1 MARRGGWR
9 RLGRK
14 RFRYEDARGN
24 PIEDE
29 AALERIRSLV
39 IPPAW
44 TDVWISPNQRAKLQA
59 TGIDAAGRRQYL
71 YHPEFRAAQDRQKF
85 DRLVR
90 FGELLPGLRR
100 QMARDLELGAYEP
113 EWAAAVALS
122 FVNRAWF
129 RVGSERYAKQTR
141 TYGVTTLRKRHA
153 SVRGDRVTFRFR
165 AKHKV
170 LVRTSIV
177 DPVLADSIDA
187 LLEYPGGS
195 RLFRFERDGEPG
207 VLTGAMLNEYVG
219 EHLGDDFTTK
229 DFRTWGGTLTAAIA
243 FAEHGPPA
251 SAGEERRVLAAVM
264 RRVGEEL
271 GNTASVARSAYVS
284 PAVVEQWRSGRTLE
298 GVAAG
303 RRRPVLVGTTKGLLP
318 EEKALLTLLRSW
330 RIRRARAA

>member
-1 MARRGGWR
+1 VTRRGWR

-14 RFRYEDARGN
+14 RFRYEDAHGN
-24 PIEDE
+24 RIGDE
-29 AALERIRSLV
+29 EALERIRSLV

-44 TDVWISPNQRAKLQA
+44 TDVWISPNPRAKLQA
-59 TGIDAAGRRQYL
+59 TGLDAAGRRQYL
-71 YHPEFRAAQDRQKF
+71 YHPDFRAAQDRQKF

-100 QMARDLELGAYEP
+100 RMARDLGLGPYEP
-113 EWAAAVALS
+113 DWAAAVALS

-129 RVGSERYAKQTR
+129 RVGSERYAKRTR

-177 DPVLADSIDA
+177 DPVLADAVSA
-187 LLEYPGGS
+187 LLELPGGS
-195 RLFRFERDGEPG
+195 RLFRFERDDEL
-207 VLTGAMLNEYVG
+207 VLLTGAMLNEYVR

-243 FAEHGPPA
+243 LAEHGPPA

-271 GNTASVARSAYVS
+271 GNTASVARSSYVS
-284 PAVVEQWRSGRTLE
+284 PAVVEQWRAGRTLE
-298 GVAAG
+298 GVTTG
-303 RRRPVLVGTTKGLLP
+303 RRRPVLVGTAKGLLP

-330 RIRRARAA
+330 RMRRARAA

>member
-1 MARRGGWR
+1 VARRGGWR

-29 AALERIRSLV
+29 AALERIRALV

-44 TDVWISPNQRAKLQA
+44 TEVWISPNPRAKLQA
-59 TGIDAAGRRQYL
+59 TGTDAAGRRQYL
-71 YHPEFRAAQDRQKF
+71 YHPDFRAAQDQQKF

-100 QMARDLELGAYEP
+100 QMARDLGLGPYAP
-113 EWAAAVALS
+113 DWTAAVALS

-165 AKHKV
+165 AKHKA

-177 DPVLADSIDA
+177 DPVLADAIGA
-187 LLEYPGGS
+187 LLDYPGGS
-195 RLFRFERDGEPG
+195 RLFRFERDGERAL
-207 VLTGAMLNEYVG
+207 LTGAILNEYVG

-251 SAGEERRVLAAVM
+251 SPGEERRALATVM

-303 RRRPVLVGTTKGLLP
+303 RRRPVQVGTPRGLLP

>member
-1 MARRGGWR
+1 MARRDGWR

-24 PIEDE
+24 PIDDE
-29 AALERIRSLV
+29 EALQRIRALV
-39 IPPAW
+39 IPPGW
-44 TDVWISPNQRAKLQA
+44 TDVWISPNPRAKLQA
-59 TGIDAAGRRQYL
+59 TGTDAAGRRQYL
-71 YHPEFRAAQDRQKF
+71 YHPDFRAAQDREKF

-100 QMARDLELGAYEP
+100 QMARDLALGPYEP

-153 SVRGDRVTFRFR
+153 AVRGDRVSFRFR
-165 AKHKV
+165 AKHRV

-177 DPVLADSIDA
+177 DAALADAIDA

-195 RLFRFERDGEPG
+195 RLFRFERDGEPAL
-207 VLTGAMLNEYVG
+207 LTGATLNGYVS

-229 DFRTWGGTLTAAIA
+229 DFRTWGGTLTAAVA
-243 FAEHGPPA
+243 LAEHGPP
-251 SAGEERRVLAAVM
+251 SSPGEERKVLAAVM
-264 RRVGEEL
+264 RHVGEEL

-284 PAVVEQWRSGRTLE
+284 PAVIEQWRTGRTLE
-298 GVAAG
+298 GVSPG
-303 RRRPVLVGTTKGLLP
+303 RRRPVLVGATKGLLP